1 MKIKCMSFLVWIF
14 FLKKK
19 KPGQV
24 HETEIAKVNH

>member
-1 MKIKCMSFLVWIF
+1 MHEFFSMNF